1 RKDDPEAYVRT
12 VIVREHINLWRRL
25 SSRERVI
32 GVHAEV
38 ARLDPSLAAVED
50 RDRLWTALTSLPAR
64 QRAIVVLRHLYDQSE
79 QQTAEQMRCSV
90 GTVKS
95 QCSRG
100 LQRLRAALSGDATG
114 ADREPTDAK

>member
-1 RKDDPEAYVRT
+1 CALAVSGDRGQAEELVHTALVRTAVRWSSVRRKDDPEAYVRT

-90 GTVKS
+90 G
-95 QCSRG
+95 
-100 LQRLRAALSGDATG
+100 
-114 ADREPTDAK
+114 